1 MIRLMLADDHV
12 MLREGLRSQFS
23 QSPDLR
29 VVGEAGSPAEVIERL
44 PRQKPDVLILDLN
57 FPEGN
62 GIALLTQIRKS
73 HPDCKIIVL
82 TMYNHVRYAMHA
94 LEIGAN
100 GFVVKGAP
108 FEELIAAVRTVHGG
122 ETYICR
128 TMRSRLTVQ
137 KRRGRRPDA
146 LGSLSQ
152 REFEVLVLLGNGLA
166 LKEIAGQLGVSE
178 KSVTTYRARIQQK
191 LQLKNRADLIR
202 YALENNLVE

>member
-23 QSPDLR
+23 RSPDLQ
-29 VVGEAGSPAEVIERL
+29 VVGEAGSPAELLGLL
-44 PRQKPDVLILDLN
+44 PRVKPDVLILDLN

-62 GIALLTQIRKS
+62 GIAKLAQIQKTCGG
-73 HPDCKIIVL
+73 CKIIVL
-82 TMYNHVRYAMHA
+82 TMYSHVRYATHA
-94 LEIGAN
+94 LDSGAS

-108 FEELIAAVRTVHGG
+108 FEELIEAVRTVCRG

-128 TMRSRLTVQ
+128 TMRSRIAAQ
-137 KRRGRRPDA
+137 KRRGRRPDV

-166 LKEIAGQLGVSE
+166 LKEIAAQLGVSE

-191 LQLKNRADLIR
+191 LQLKNRAELIR
-202 YALENNLVE
+202 YALESNLVE